1 MNFTQK
7 NYIELETIKNK
18 IDLGSASLKE
28 KQRFLE
34 LLEHF
39 DRDSIIEYVN
49 SIGFSSLEEFKA
61 TINKQK
67 ANSDLLIGL
76 CVLGGAILLAYLVNK
91 K

>member
-18 IDLGSASLKE
+18 IDLGRASLKE
-28 KQRFLE
+28 KQRFLALIE
-34 LLEHF
+34 QY
-39 DRDSIIEYVN
+39 DSASITEYVN
-49 SIGFSSLEEFKA
+49 SIGFSSLKEFKA
-61 TINKQK
+61 KINKQK

-76 CVLGGAILLAYLVNK
+76 CILGGAILLAYLVNK